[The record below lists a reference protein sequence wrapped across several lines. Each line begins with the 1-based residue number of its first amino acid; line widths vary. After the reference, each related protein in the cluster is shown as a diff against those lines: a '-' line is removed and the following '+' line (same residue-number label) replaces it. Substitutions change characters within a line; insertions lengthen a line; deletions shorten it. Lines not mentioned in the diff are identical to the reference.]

1 MKPKVLVLA
10 STFPRWKWDTEPDFV
25 YWLEDSLSIKFDIT
39 VLAPHHPGAELHEK
53 LGGLDVRRFRYFIPR
68 YERLCYQGGIRPN
81 MKKSLLARLQL
92 PLLLL
97 SEFFSVKML
106 MLKQRFP
113 LIHAHWILPQGLV
126 AVMAKKLF
134 HAKVLVTVHAGDVFP
149 LKSGLLR
156 LLSAWTLRN
165 ADAVTVNSIATGD
178 AVRRVADVPM
188 RIIPMGVDLKLFS
201 SRGSSIKKKYG
212 IDGKM
217 ILFVGRLAEKKGVSY
232 LISAMVSIKKS
243 CPDCKLLIVGE
254 GPEKPLLEKQIEGHA
269 LNDSVIFAGSMA
281 KEKLPAFYHSADVF
295 VLPSII
301 AKSGDTEG
309 LGVVLLEA
317 IASGVPVV
325 ASNVG
330 GIPDIIINGKTGLL
344 VKQKNPGAI
353 SDAVISLLRQ
363 ENKGRA
369 LSKAALEH
377 VRKNYS
383 WEKVSGRFSEIYS
396 SLAHPA
402 L

>member
-1 MKPKVLVLA
+1 MEKPKVLAIA
-10 STFPRWKWDTEPDFV
+10 STFPRWKGDTEPDFV
-25 YWLEDSLSIKFDIT
+25 YWLENSLSKNFDMT
-39 VLAPHHPGAELHEK
+39 VLAPHHPGAKLHER
-53 LGGLDVRRFRYFIPR
+53 LGNLDVKRFRYFIPK

-81 MKKSLLARLQL
+81 MQKSMLARLQL

-97 SEFFSVKML
+97 SEFFSVNML

-134 HAKVLVTVHAGDVFP
+134 GAKVLVTVHAGDVFP
-149 LKSGLLR
+149 LKSGLMR
-156 LLSAWTLRN
+156 ALSAWTLRN
-165 ADAVTVNSIATGD
+165 ADMVTVNSVATGD

-201 SRGSSIKKKYG
+201 SKGASIRKKYG

-232 LISAMVSIKKS
+232 LISAMAKIRKS
-243 CPDCKLLIVGE
+243 CPGCKLLIAGD
-254 GPEKPLLEKQIEGHA
+254 GPDKPLLEKQVANNA
-269 LNDSVIFAGSMA
+269 LDDSVIFAGSIS

-325 ASNVG
+325 ASKVG
-330 GIPDIIINGKTGLL
+330 GIPDIIIDRKTGLL
-344 VKQKNPGAI
+344 VEQKSPDEISAAI
-353 SDAVISLLRQ
+353 ISLLR
-363 ENKGRA
+363 NPKKGKS
-369 LSKAALEH
+369 LSKTALEH

-383 WEKVSGRFSEIYS
+383 WEKVSGDFSEIYS
-396 SLAHPA
+396 SLAT